1 MVGKGAVS
9 PVVLMMI
16 LPFDTHVHFNN
27 AEATLGSRKFPFA
40 LLGLY
45 VDDSARAWKL
55 NVVMAGE

>member
-40 LLGLY
+40 LL
-45 VDDSARAWKL
+45 
-55 NVVMAGE
+55 

>member
-16 LPFDTHVHFNN
+16 LPFDTHVHFNK
-27 AEATLGSRKFPFA
+27 ESGLGSRKFPFA